1 MTSKIQPSQASAKT
15 AEYNRAFG
23 ARLPL
28 TDQHD
33 FEAAKRGL
41 IAQIEGGKIPTN
53 DGTRMAWD
61 SSLYEFLEGECPD
74 SVNPSLWRIAQ
85 LNAQH
90 GLFEVV
96 DGVWQIRGYDYA
108 NMTIV
113 RGEKGWIIIDP
124 LICEES
130 SAAGLKLVN
139 DTLGYR
145 PVSAVLVTH
154 THPDHFAGLKG
165 VATEEQVASGEVEL
179 IVPDGFMKYAASEG
193 IMAGVHMG
201 RRALYQ
207 FGLMLD
213 RSETGI
219 VDGGIGKD
227 TARGQRT
234 FLEPNVYI
242 TENGERRSVD
252 GVMFEFQIAS
262 GSEAP
267 SEFTFLI
274 EDYRVMCMAE
284 VCNMTM
290 HNILTLRGAEVRDPL
305 LWAQVINEANEMFGE
320 RTDVLC
326 NSHNWPVWGKQ
337 EVSEYLLEQRDI
349 YKYIHDQTLRLA
361 NLGHTPIE
369 IAELVKEPEW
379 LSTKFHARGYY
390 GSMNHNVKAT
400 YQRYYGYFD
409 GNPTNLDLLQP
420 TDEGREYV
428 EALGGEARVL
438 ELAQK
443 AISDDKL
450 RWAATLLKHL
460 VFSNDKSET
469 GKNLLAEVYE
479 QLGYRAESSIWRNIY
494 LSGAQELRNGVKPIQ
509 GGPNRNTDLAK
520 TLSAQDYFN
529 AMAVRLNPERAIG
542 LDCTLNV
549 SIPDRG
555 ETLCTS
561 VNRQTEYPIAGRKD
575 DNADASIRL
584 KKADLEALFEKQI
597 TIDQLLEAGKLE
609 ISGDHEKVE
618 AYFDA
623 HDTFNLWF
631 NIVTP

>member
-1 MTSKIQPSQASAKT
+1 MASKIPPSKASAKT
-15 AEYNRAFG
+15 AEYNQAFG

-28 TDQHD
+28 ADQGD

-41 IAQIEGGKIPTN
+41 IAQIPGGKIPTN

-61 SSLYEFLEGECPD
+61 SGLYEFLENECPD

-85 LNAQH
+85 LNAEH

-113 RGEKGWIIIDP
+113 RGEKGWIVIDP

-130 SAAGLKLVN
+130 AAAGLKLVN
-139 DTLGYR
+139 DTLGER
-145 PVSAVLVTH
+145 PVTAVLVTH

-179 IVPDGFMKYAASEG
+179 IVPDGFLKYAASEG
-193 IMAGVHMG
+193 IMAGIHMG

-207 FGLMLD
+207 FGLMLP
-213 RSETGI
+213 RNETGI

-227 TARGQRT
+227 TARGNRT

-242 TENGERRSVD
+242 TDNGQRRAVD

-262 GSEAP
+262 GTEAP

-274 EDYRVMCMAE
+274 EDFGVLCMAE

-305 LWAQVINEANEMFGE
+305 LWAQVINEADEMFGD
-320 RTDVLC
+320 RTEVIA
-326 NSHNWPVWGKQ
+326 NSHNWPVWGK
-337 EVSEYLLEQRDI
+337 EAASEYLQEQRDI

-369 IAELVKEPEW
+369 IAHLIEEPEW

-428 EALGGEARVL
+428 EAFGGEAKVI
-438 ELAQK
+438 ELAQN
-443 AISDDKL
+443 AIGNDKL
-450 RWAATLLKHL
+450 RFAATLLKHV
-460 VFSNDKSET
+460 VFSNPDSEA

-494 LSGAQELRNGVKPIQ
+494 LSGAQELRNGVQPIQ
-509 GGPNRNTDLAK
+509 GGPGRNTDLAK
-520 TLSAQDYFN
+520 TLSAEDYFK
-529 AMAVRLNPERAIG
+529 AISVRLNAERAKG
-542 LDCTLNV
+542 LVCAINFDVT
-549 SIPDRG
+549 DRG
-555 ETLCTS
+555 EQLLTT
-561 VNRQTEYPIAGRKD
+561 VNRQTEYPFPGRQSD
-575 DNADASIRL
+575 SADATLRL
-584 KKADLEALFEKQI
+584 KKLDLEALFEKQTSI
-597 TIDQLLEAGKLE
+597 EALIAEGKLDLT
-609 ISGDHEKVE
+609 GDQSKAE
-618 AYFDA
+618 AYFAA
-623 HDTFNLWF
+623 HDTFNIWF